1 MRRVTHIHT
10 PAPAG
15 PLHDASLA
23 ELVAK
28 IDAWSGP
35 IHSMKASVDLA
46 PTSGS
51 VYSGVIK
58 EYHDV
63 KGAILVQRPSTI
75 RMQGL
80 APLVR
85 TTIFDMASNGEKFSL
100 YIPIKQKFI
109 TGRNAVQ
116 HKSKNALENL
126 RPQHI
131 LQALIVPPINADRE
145 TTYKRK
151 VAPHSQPNKRYFV
164 VSILEQ
170 TDHHLTLQRE
180 IWFDR
185 SNLEMTRVQFYDS
198 EGTCTEDVSYSDYQD
213 FKGIHYP
220 THIQLERPE
229 DDYEVTIT
237 IEKATFNTP
246 IPPENFEL
254 NKPEGAELIDLD
266 AKKAE
271 AKPLGQ

>member
-1 MRRVTHIHT
+1 M
-10 PAPAG
+10 
-15 PLHDASLA
+15 HDASLA

-35 IHSMKASVDLA
+35 IHSMKATVDLA

-109 TGRNAVQ
+109 VGKSAVQ
-116 HKSKNALENL
+116 HKAKNALENL

-131 LQALIVPPINADRE
+131 LQALVVPPINADRE
-145 TTYKRK
+145 TTYRRK
-151 VAPHSQPNKRYFV
+151 VAPHSQPNKRYLV

-170 TDHHLTLQRE
+170 MDHQPTLQRE
-180 IWFDR
+180 VWFDR
-185 SNLEMTRVQFYDS
+185 SNLELARVQFYDS
-198 EGTCTEDVSYSDYQD
+198 EGTCTEDVSYSNYQD
-213 FKGIHYP
+213 FNGIHYP

-237 IEKATFNTP
+237 IEKATFNTS
-246 IPPENFEL
+246 IPAENF
-254 NKPEGAELIDLD
+254 GAEQARRCRIDR
-266 AKKAE
+266 
-271 AKPLGQ
+271 LGRQETRGATQWSIS